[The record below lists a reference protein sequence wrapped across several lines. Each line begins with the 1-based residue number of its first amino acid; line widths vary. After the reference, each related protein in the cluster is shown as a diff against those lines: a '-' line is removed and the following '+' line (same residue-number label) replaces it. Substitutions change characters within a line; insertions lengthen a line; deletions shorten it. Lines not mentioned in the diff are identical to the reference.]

1 MLMYIIT
8 IMLFRSGRTFAFTAM
23 VLFSNGTKWSE
34 AVVTGCRAQ
43 RQRSE
48 AVACYYSLKSGII
61 IFIDYLLYIGRT

>member
-34 AVVTGCRAQ
+34 AVVNQGGSNGGLIT
-43 RQRSE
+43 
-48 AVACYYSLKSGII
+48 K
-61 IFIDYLLYIGRT
+61 IDKNE